1 MERIIKM
8 ILIIAVVSLLVTAW
22 CASQV
27 IRPNH
32 RLEALAKAPSPAES
46 VEERLKKL
54 EASAPGMGEV
64 MSGVQ
69 VHFAKLWFAGE
80 ARNWKL
86 AEFEM
91 DEIKENL
98 DSAVAIRREENGV
111 NMVGVADAFKQT
123 QLAAL
128 EEAIGQQNADLFRK
142 SYEESITTCNGCHQ
156 ATGRPFITIITPA
169 APPVPNQQ
177 WEPPS
182 E

>member
-27 IRPNH
+27 IRLNH
-32 RLEALAKAPSPAES
+32 RLVAVAEAPSPAES

-54 EASAPGMGEV
+54 EASAPGVGEV
-64 MSGVQ
+64 MFGVQ
-69 VHFAKLWFAGE
+69 VHFAKLYFAGE

-98 DSAVAIRREENGV
+98 DSAVAIRRE
-111 NMVGVADAFKQT
+111 
-123 QLAAL
+123 
-128 EEAIGQQNADLFRK
+128 
-142 SYEESITTCNGCHQ
+142 
-156 ATGRPFITIITPA
+156 
-169 APPVPNQQ
+169 
-177 WEPPS
+177 
-182 E
+182 